1 MKKRFFAPIVIGF
14 LLFSFCK
21 TSSSSVV
28 NGDLVISWN
37 LITINATK
45 KAGLNSNLATR
56 IDAIEAI
63 AVYDAVNSI
72 KNYGTPYHISVNVS
86 GKASAQAAAVQ
97 AAYTVLSHYF
107 PDQKV
112 FLDSAL
118 TSSISQIKEDGIS
131 NGQSIGSAAANDI
144 IALRAN
150 DGSNPNMNYTSP
162 SNTGVGVY
170 CATPPA
176 FAPGINQQWAN
187 LKPFLLTESKQFRPA
202 PPPSVG
208 SADYNTALAMVKD
221 LGSATSTSRTSE
233 QTHIGQFYKQDVELT
248 VNEVAR
254 LLAQSNKSTLEET
267 ALVFA
272 LTDIAEADARIAV
285 WDAKYFYLFWR
296 PVTALNANADGSVGN
311 NYADWSPLISTP
323 THPCYPSGHTATVT
337 AGFEVLKK
345 FYGDNNT
352 LTLHTTTAGED
363 ARIIKSLSIGE
374 AENADSRIYVGVHFT
389 FDNTASHKIGQ
400 QVANFVLANGPKKR

>member
-1 MKKRFFAPIVIGF
+1 MRSTACG
-14 LLFSFCK
+14 
-21 TSSSSVV
+21 
-28 NGDLVISWN
+28 
-37 LITINATK
+37 
-45 KAGLNSNLATR
+45 R
-56 IDAIEAI
+56 
-63 AVYDAVNSI
+63 
-72 KNYGTPYHISVNVS
+72 
-86 GKASAQAAAVQ
+86 
-97 AAYTVLSHYF
+97 SH
-107 PDQKV
+107 PAKP
-112 FLDSAL
+112 SCW
-118 TSSISQIKEDGIS
+118 
-131 NGQSIGSAAANDI
+131 GS
-144 IALRAN
+144 RT
-150 DGSNPNMNYTSP
+150 TSP
-162 SNTGVGVY
+162 ESFY

-202 PPPSVG
+202 APPSVG